1 MIEMIATTLEDA
13 LTIEQSGAD
22 RIELITAFSEGGLTP
37 SYGLIEQV
45 LSSVNIPVNVMLRPH
60 SRNFQY
66 SAKDLM
72 VMKADARIM
81 EELGVKTVVLGILD
95 DDGLPDIP
103 AMEAVLRNTTLSIT
117 FHRAIDESADI
128 MKSLEI
134 LSGYSRCTSILT
146 SGGRGKAIDHL
157 DVLREMRTKLETI
170 RLLVGSGVSE
180 RNMGRLRQ
188 EIGDCDFHVGTAVRN
203 GSFLLPVQSDEAS
216 RLVDTYRRLD
226 APTPDEG

>member
-13 LTIEQSGAD
+13 LTIEQAGGE

-60 SRNFQY
+60 SRSFQY

-72 VMKADARIM
+72 VMKADAKIM

-95 DDGLPDIP
+95 EDGLPDVP
-103 AMEAVLRNTTLSIT
+103 AMEAVLRNTSLSIT
-117 FHRAIDESADI
+117 FHRAIDESSDI

-134 LSGYSRCTSILT
+134 LNCYARCECVLT
-146 SGGRGKAIDHL
+146 SGGPGKATDHF
-157 DVLREMRTKLETI
+157 DVLRKMKEQMERLS
-170 RLLVGSGVSE
+170 LLVGSGVSE
-180 RNMGRLRQ
+180 RNMGKIRE
-188 EIGDCDFHVGTAVRN
+188 EIGECEFHIGTAVRN
-203 GSFLLPVQSDEAS
+203 GSFLLPVQSDVAL
-216 RLVDTYRRLD
+216 RLVDEYKRIAGMADL
-226 APTPDEG
+226 